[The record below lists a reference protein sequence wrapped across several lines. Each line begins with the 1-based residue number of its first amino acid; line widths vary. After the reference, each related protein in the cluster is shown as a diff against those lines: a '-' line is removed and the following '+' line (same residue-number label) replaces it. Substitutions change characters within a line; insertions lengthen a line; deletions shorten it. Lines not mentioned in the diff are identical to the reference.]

1 MNVIDLG
8 LIGYDEAYEFQMELL
23 RKRRLGLC
31 EDTLIFLEHRP
42 VITLGRSAKKEHL
55 LLSEDALKEKG
66 IELRTV
72 DRGGDITY
80 HGIGQL
86 VCYYIIDLK
95 ERALG
100 LHDYLRILEG
110 AVMRALE
117 EFGINSERA
126 VGLTGVWANGEKIA
140 SIGIGV
146 KGWVSYHGVCIN
158 VNPNWEHLS
167 YIVPCGLQGRR
178 TTSMEKALGFK
189 ADIESLKGA
198 IARGLEDAFTGVKR
212 APQVAYA

>member
-8 LIGYDEAYEFQMELL
+8 LIGYDEAYELQMELL

-55 LLSEDALKEKG
+55 LLSEEALREKG
-66 IELRTV
+66 IEIRKV

-86 VCYYIIDLK
+86 VCYSMVDLK

-100 LHDYLRILEG
+100 IYDYLRILEE
-110 AVMRALE
+110 AVMCALG
-117 EFGINSERA
+117 EFGINGKRA
-126 VGLTGVWANGEKIA
+126 GGLTGVWVKGEKIA

-146 KGWVSYHGVCIN
+146 KGWVSYHGVCVN
-158 VNPNWEHLS
+158 VSPNWEHLN
-167 YIVPCGLQGRR
+167 YIVPCGLQEKK
-178 TTSMEKALGFK
+178 TTSMERVLGSK
-189 ADIESLKGA
+189 VDIESLKAA
-198 IARGLEDAFTGVKR
+198 IARGFEDVFAGSKR